1 MKSKVNKLLKS
12 GRLDKV
18 IKITFGKKKKKN
30 VRKENKV

>member
-1 MKSKVNKLLKS
+1 MKQNLNKILKS